1 IRRTDPARMRI
12 LDRLPIYEEPTLI
25 EVRGDVYQVWT
36 NQAIVWV
43 SLAETLAPFPAILD
57 IGHSHNLSIS
67 RRHLEKW
74 GRPDVKQI
82 GFAKIAGHLVPRY
95 ASDLFVYRN
104 LRGTRQL
111 SGPHPMKM
119 EGGFAVVPDDLPIAP
134 RLPLLGMQTIIG
146 NKLRLLID
154 G

>member
-1 IRRTDPARMRI
+1 MKI

-43 SLAETLAPFPAILD
+43 SLAETLTPFPAILD
-57 IGHSHNLSIS
+57 CGHSHNLSIA
-67 RRHLEKW
+67 RRHLERW

-95 ASDLFVYRN
+95 A
-104 LRGTRQL
+104 
-111 SGPHPMKM
+111 
-119 EGGFAVVPDDLPIAP
+119 
-134 RLPLLGMQTIIG
+134 
-146 NKLRLLID
+146 
-154 G
+154 